1 LPLILLGSFT
11 PPQIRKKPV
20 TVLLQEKLMPKQKR
34 TIRQK
39 QTSRELFLQFTKIDS
54 FGNVDTSKIFEKECY
69 NAWLALRRKTPKRPA
84 ESYRRSLVAQV
95 TASDGRKPFS
105 PEVEKSV
112 LKRLR
117 EGKPWP
123 CFAGT
128 KTKIGRLGLK
138 RLGYHEKERLRQHS
152 QKTTPT
158 IDSDFFDGMSKHV
171 TGIDFSAADD
181 LVLSQVPETDITNVF
196 PCPSKKVSAVKEE
209 ILDLEETTEI
219 PTGIDM
225 FECLLAGEQELW
237 PEKADNVNVYQYK
250 NIEPLPFDQWFC
262 KDAPVEPIKSLK
274 SSSMSS
280 HSSLDWLLE
289 LA

>member
-1 LPLILLGSFT
+1 
-11 PPQIRKKPV
+11 
-20 TVLLQEKLMPKQKR
+20 MPKQKR